1 MSGSISA
8 STMAL
13 VAVATSA
20 AGAATSAMGAI
31 KQGNAAQAAADYNA
45 QIAGMNAVNNKNNA
59 ERAAAAGEQNAAQA
73 ELKGRA
79 AVGAIRAAQ
88 AANNVDVN
96 TGSAVDVRSSA
107 AETGQ
112 LNALTIRNNAARE
125 AWGYQNQAASN
136 TAQASLDTMQ
146 GQAAQDAASIT
157 ATSDLLSGAGKAAGG
172 SGDYQAKVGLQNAQA
187 QSLFS
192 AGQ

>member
-1 MSGSISA
+1 
-8 STMAL
+8 
-13 VAVATSA
+13 
-20 AGAATSAMGAI
+20 
-31 KQGNAAQAAADYNA
+31 
-45 QIAGMNAVNNKNNA
+45 MNAVNNKNNA

-146 GQAAQDAASIT
+146 GQAAQDAVAP
-157 ATSDLLSGAGKAAGG
+157 G
-172 SGDYQAKVGLQNAQA
+172 SR
-187 QSLFS
+187 
-192 AGQ
+192 

>member
-172 SGDYQAKVGLQNAQA
+172 YGDYQAKVGLQNAQA